1 MHIKQFE
8 APTMVEAVRRVKEEL
23 GPDALILRTRTVR
36 RSHGIFGL
44 FARPQALVTAA
55 VERVSETP
63 GEREGRPGTE
73 RTGEA
78 GRVGELSA
86 ASAETGDAGDAAGR
100 TRRVPDGSQQD
111 LRDAR
116 GLIAALEGEVRS
128 LRESIERMRAP
139 SADSEAAFRELA
151 QLRAIAGELASRRQ
165 GLPDDPTEA
174 RLIARLLAA
183 GIATRHAI
191 RLVHEAVASDHERPD
206 EALEASLARALDPR
220 LAVPRPDRD
229 AHALELFVGPTGVGK
244 TTTLAKLAARAE
256 HEGGG
261 VSLMTTDTF
270 RIGAEAQLRTY
281 AELIGVPFEVAG
293 SPSDLSSRLRHHPG
307 RRTLIDSAGR
317 GRDEGAIAE
326 LARYR
331 AALGPRARVHLV
343 LSATTKDEELR
354 SELARYRPL
363 APDSLVM
370 TKLDEC
376 DTLGN
381 VANLLLDE
389 ATPPLAWTT
398 HGQRVP
404 EDLELPQP
412 ATLARTLAR
421 SAA

>member
-36 RSHGIFGL
+36 RSHGLFGL
-44 FARPQALVTAA
+44 FASTQAVVTAA
-55 VERVSETP
+55 AERGVETSNGRERPP
-63 GEREGRPGTE
+63 GPDRRGDAA

-78 GRVGELSA
+78 A
-86 ASAETGDAGDAAGR
+86 YAPASAGDVGDVAGR
-100 TRRVPDGSQQD
+100 TRTAPDRSYLELQT
-111 LRDAR
+111 AR
-116 GLIAALEGEVRS
+116 GLITALEGEVRS

-151 QLRAIAGELASRRQ
+151 QLRAIAGELASRRD
-165 GLPDDPTEA
+165 GLPDDPIEA

-183 GIATRHAI
+183 GIATRHAL
-191 RLVHEAVASDHERPD
+191 RLVHEAVASDHDHPD
-206 EALEASLARALDPR
+206 EALEAGLARAFDPR

-229 AHALELFVGPTGVGK
+229 AHSIELFVGPTGVGK

-256 HEGGG
+256 HEEGG
-261 VSLMTTDTF
+261 VSLVTTDTF

-281 AELIGVPFEVAG
+281 AELIGIPFDVAA
-293 SPSDLSSRLRHHPG
+293 SPADLASRVRQQAG

-317 GRDEGAIAE
+317 GRDDGAIAE

-354 SELARYRPL
+354 SELVRYRPL
-363 APDSLVM
+363 APDSLVV

-381 VANLLLDE
+381 VANLLLDQVS
-389 ATPPLAWTT
+389 PPLAWTT
-398 HGQRVP
+398 HGQCVP
-404 EDLELPQP
+404 EDLELPRP
-412 ATLARTLAR
+412 EALARTLVR